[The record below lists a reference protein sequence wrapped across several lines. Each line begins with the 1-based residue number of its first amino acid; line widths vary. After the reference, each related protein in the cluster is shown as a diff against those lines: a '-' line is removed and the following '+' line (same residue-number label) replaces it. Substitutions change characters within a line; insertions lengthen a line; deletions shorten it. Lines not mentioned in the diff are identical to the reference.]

1 MHKQKLLQL
10 SGNISNTPVSS
21 ALVENID
28 HFLASSVH
36 DMKNSV
42 TSLLAGLEKTLTVAE
57 MEKLST
63 YSELVQVNQE
73 AKRIRNQLVQLLI
86 AYKLGQKIYPFDPQE
101 ICLSDFLYE
110 LEVQYRSLVKIHRIT
125 MDIRVDADLY
135 WYFDEDLIGG
145 VIGNAI
151 NNAARFARNRILISA
166 ETLGNKL
173 VFRIEDDGCGYTDQI
188 LQKHGDFMRSVS
200 FYEGNTGLG
209 LYFATLAA
217 RMHRNYRHAGELH
230 LENGGS
236 LGGAC
241 FIFRL
246 P

>member
-1 MHKQKLLQL
+1 MYKQKLLRQ
-10 SGNISNTPVSS
+10 SGKISNMPVSS
-21 ALVENID
+21 GLVENID

-42 TSLLAGLEKTLTVAE
+42 TSLLAGLEKTLAVAE
-57 MEKLST
+57 TEKLST
-63 YSELVQVNQE
+63 YSELMQVNQE

-101 ICLSDFLYE
+101 ICISDFLNE
-110 LEVQYRSLVKIHRIT
+110 LEAQYRSLIKIHRIA

-151 NNAARFARNRILISA
+151 NNAARFARNRISISA
-166 ETLGNKL
+166 EILGNKL
-173 VFRIEDDGCGYTDQI
+173 VFRIEDDGCGYSDQI
-188 LQKHGDFMRSVS
+188 LQKYGDFMRAVS

-217 RMHRNYRHAGELH
+217 RMHRNYRYAGELR

-241 FIFRL
+241 FIFCL